1 MWLPQP
7 SISNYL
13 SSIIIKWIIKCR
25 VFNHGMDCVNKYV
38 QECIDS
44 KQIVENS
51 VYGAKK
57 LFEYLCKE
65 KYFQQGG
72 KQTAQF
78 HKVNANDGQMIFNFQ
93 SFSATVTV
101 SIMYRKIGIFAVI
114 NSMIS
119 FRRNWPRLE
128 HTTIQIRNIWITV
141 GEKSIL

>member
-78 HKVNANDGQMIFNFQ
+78 HKVNANDGQMISLIFR
-93 SFSATVTV
+93 V
-101 SIMYRKIGIFAVI
+101 SPPQWLFL
-114 NSMIS
+114 SCTE
-119 FRRNWPRLE
+119 RLGYL
-128 HTTIQIRNIWITV
+128 Q
-141 GEKSIL
+141 